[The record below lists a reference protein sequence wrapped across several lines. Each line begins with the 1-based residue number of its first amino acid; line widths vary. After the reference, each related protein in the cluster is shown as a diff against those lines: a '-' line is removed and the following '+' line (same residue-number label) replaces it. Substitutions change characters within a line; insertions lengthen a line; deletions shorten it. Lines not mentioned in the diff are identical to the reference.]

1 MDSLVIK
8 GIRFHGHHG
17 VTEEERTIGGH
28 YEVDVTLNLSLL
40 KAGKYDTLVDT
51 IDYESVVNMLVEI
64 ATSQK
69 FKLIEALAEKMT
81 DEILNKFDIDAIQ
94 LTIKKLKPPINNPI
108 TYFAVEIYREKE

>member
-1 MDSLVIK
+1 
-8 GIRFHGHHG
+8 
-17 VTEEERTIGGH
+17 T
-28 YEVDVTLNLSLL
+28 
-40 KAGKYDTLVDT
+40 
-51 IDYESVVNMLVEI
+51 LVEI

-81 DEILNKFDIDAIQ
+81 DEILNRFDIEAIR